1 MAKSPILTYQVLPP
15 AYIEYD
21 AKVVDVAQRVIKL
34 IDGAAPWVHA
44 EHIGS
49 TAVPNCSGKG
59 IVDLAAFYVDGNL
72 AQTRIVLDAL
82 GFQHQSAGHKFPEE
96 RPMRVGA
103 IDHHGEVFRLHV
115 HVVAQD
121 SPEAMD
127 LRRFRDVLRQDD
139 ALSAAYQAKKRAILQ
154 SGLSEPVG
162 YTKEKGE
169 FITAV
174 LGGGAG

>member
-21 AKVVDVAQRVIKL
+21 PKVVEVAQRVIDL
-34 IDGAAPWVHA
+34 IDAAAPWVAA

-49 TAVPNCSGKG
+49 TAVPNCSGKA
-59 IVDLAAFYVDGNL
+59 IIDLAAFYPDGKCV
-72 AQTRIVLDAL
+72 QTRNAIDEL
-82 GFQHQSAGHKFPEE
+82 GFQPQSAGHKFPEN

-103 IDHHGEVFRLHV
+103 IAHDGEIFRLHV
-115 HVVAQD
+115 HVVAQN
-121 SPEAMD
+121 SPEAAD
-127 LRRFRDVLRQDD
+127 LRRFRDVLRKDD

-154 SGLSEPVG
+154 SGLKEPVG
-162 YTKEKGE
+162 YTREKGE

-174 LGGGAG
+174 LGSGSG

>member
-1 MAKSPILTYQVLPP
+1 LAKSPILTYQVLPP

-21 AKVVDVAQRVIKL
+21 PKVVDVAQRVIAL
-34 IDGAAPWVHA
+34 IDAAAPWVNA

-59 IVDLAAFYVDGNL
+59 IVDLAAFYGDGKL
-72 AQTRIVLDAL
+72 AQTRTTLDAL

-103 IDHHGEVFRLHV
+103 IDHGGEVFRLHV
-115 HVVAQD
+115 HVVALN
-121 SPEAMD
+121 SPEAAD
-127 LRRFRDVLRQDD
+127 LRRFRDVLRKDHT
-139 ALSAAYQAKKRAILQ
+139 LSASYQAKKRAILQ

-174 LGGGAG
+174 LGGPG

>member
-1 MAKSPILTYQVLPP
+1 LSKSPILTYQVLPP

-21 AKVVDVAQRVIKL
+21 AKVVAVAQRVIAL
-34 IDGAAPWVHA
+34 ITGVAPWVDA

-59 IVDLAAFYVDGNL
+59 IVDLAAFYTDGKL
-72 AQTRIVLDAL
+72 QQTRDALDAL

-103 IDHHGEVFRLHV
+103 IDHGGEIFRLHV
-115 HVVAQD
+115 HVVSKT
-121 SPEAMD
+121 SPEATD
-127 LRRFRDVLRQDD
+127 LRRFRDVLRRDHT
-139 ALSAAYQAKKRAILQ
+139 LSAKYQAKKRAILQ

-162 YTKEKGE
+162 YTREKGE

-174 LGGGAG
+174 LGGPD